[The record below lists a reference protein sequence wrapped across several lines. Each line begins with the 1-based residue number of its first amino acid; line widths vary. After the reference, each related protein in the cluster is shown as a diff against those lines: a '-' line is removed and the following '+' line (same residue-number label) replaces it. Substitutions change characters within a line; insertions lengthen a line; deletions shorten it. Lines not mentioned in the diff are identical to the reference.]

1 MKFKRL
7 VLLFLLTIFCLLQ
20 QISYAVTVDD
30 DGTDDETTIIVPARA
45 KDAIG
50 NMLLQ
55 SVSLIGIPY
64 RWGGNTPETGMDCS
78 GFIRYLYKTSLGINL
93 PRTSAEMSKLGKRIS
108 IDKIEP
114 GDLLF
119 FNTKRGANTHVGMY
133 LGNNKMIVAPRTGQD
148 IQISEL
154 DNYQRLRFNGAKR
167 IVQENED
174 EEGNTTLENFQSN
187 RDEALPGG
195 SYSSK
200 HSAHHGNGRYHHR
213 KGHHSSSKIT
223 KVKGKSAHHKTKTK
237 VKKKMR

>member
-1 MKFKRL
+1 MKLKKFRLL
-7 VLLFLLTIFCLLQ
+7 VLLVLFGWQ
-20 QISYAVTVDD
+20 WQSVYAATVDD
-30 DGTDDETTIIVPARA
+30 DGTGDDDTTITVPAKS

-93 PRTSAEMSKLGKRIS
+93 PRTAAEMSRVGIRVPF
-108 IDKIEP
+108 DKVEP

-119 FNTKRGANTHVGMY
+119 FNTRRGANTHIGMY

-148 IQISEL
+148 IQIAEL
-154 DNYQRLRFNGAKR
+154 NDYYRSHFNGAKR

-174 EEGNTTLENFQSN
+174 EDGNTTLENFQAT

-195 SYSSK
+195 SYSKK
-200 HSAHHGNGRYHHR
+200 HSRGGHGSKSHRR
-213 KGHHSSSKIT
+213 KGHSAQ
-223 KVKGKSAHHKTKTK
+223 KSGKTKTK
-237 VKKKMR
+237 SGHKARVKKKTT